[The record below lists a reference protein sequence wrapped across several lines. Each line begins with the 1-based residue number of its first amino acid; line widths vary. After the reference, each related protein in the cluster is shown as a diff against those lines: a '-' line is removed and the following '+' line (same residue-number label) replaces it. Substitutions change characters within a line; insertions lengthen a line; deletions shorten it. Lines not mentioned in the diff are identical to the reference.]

1 MFKMT
6 RLEFHFILHQ
16 YCTMDE
22 ADKQASPV
30 ESKVSNLLRSPLV
43 LLPSSA
49 LLLSAPKNKNLI
61 NKLTNKERKNR
72 IIKTMMA
79 LVGPGVRK

>member
-43 LLPSSA
+43 LLPSA
-49 LLLSAPKNKNLI
+49 LLPSAPKNKNLT

-72 IIKTMMA
+72 IIKTMMT
-79 LVGPGVRK
+79 LVGPGARK